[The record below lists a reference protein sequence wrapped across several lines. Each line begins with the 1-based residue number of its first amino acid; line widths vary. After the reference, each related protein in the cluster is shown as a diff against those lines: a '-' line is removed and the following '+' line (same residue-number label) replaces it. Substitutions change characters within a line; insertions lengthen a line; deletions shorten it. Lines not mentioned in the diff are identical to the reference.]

1 MIIQT
6 LAELHF
12 LSSSE
17 PRRSFCASLPNC
29 ARCNSVS
36 LPHGCG
42 LWPSCRNRANGPAV
56 FLPCKTRP
64 GKIQTRNF
72 MEFHGISWNF
82 ITWHETILENAMT
95 SSWSAFISFQSS
107 DLALY
112 ENHFPVEIPRIDPRF
127 VGSLKTPSQPP
138 CSNEEKLQILDA

>member
-1 MIIQT
+1 MIIQA

-29 ARCNSVS
+29 ARCNCRYPMAVAFGQVAVTEQMVQ
-36 LPHGCG
+36 HG
-42 LWPSCRNRANGPAV
+42 SAV

-72 MEFHGISWNF
+72 MEFHGISS
-82 ITWHETILENAMT
+82 HDMKLYETLENAMI
-95 SSWSAFISFQSS
+95 SLWSAFISFQSS

-112 ENHFPVEIPRIDPRF
+112 SPLPRGDPKDRPAKLEASRLPHNH
-127 VGSLKTPSQPP
+127 L
-138 CSNEEKLQILDA
+138 SNEEKLQILDA